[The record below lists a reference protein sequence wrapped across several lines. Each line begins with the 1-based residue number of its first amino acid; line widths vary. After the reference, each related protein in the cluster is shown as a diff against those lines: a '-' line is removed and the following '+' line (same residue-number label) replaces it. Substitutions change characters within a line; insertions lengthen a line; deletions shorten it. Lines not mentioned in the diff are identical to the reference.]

1 MASKKGQ
8 FDVVELMVNAEF
20 KAFSINLNAQ
30 DVNGM
35 THFDLA
41 VHSTILRKL
50 CFRLFFFLSVKILE
64 FLRQEECFVASCSS
78 FVCYSVFDMKSYER
92 HRLFATPSHST
103 LLREAASILN
113 RIDSLILSHTN
124 FTFIKNH
131 IPRKIT
137 LKIGIPIYFD
147 LT

>member
-1 MASKKGQ
+1 
-8 FDVVELMVNAEF
+8 MVNAQF

-41 VHSTILRKL
+41 VVHNGILRKL

-92 HRLFATPSHST
+92 HRLFATIS
-103 LLREAASILN
+103 
-113 RIDSLILSHTN
+113 
-124 FTFIKNH
+124 
-131 IPRKIT
+131 
-137 LKIGIPIYFD
+137 
-147 LT
+147 